1 MSNDSETVGV
11 VTNSVKEY
19 QIIGE
24 QNDMLAITLWRSVG
38 KLSKQDRDW
47 HQVIHFKFLISKCM
61 G

>member
-38 KLSKQDRDW
+38 KLSKQDLGRRSGRDRKS
-47 HQVIHFKFLISKCM
+47 VV
-61 G
+61 